1 MFLYLPSIQ
10 KAFQFH
16 ALFFGQNSFNTA
28 RKRTHLLLYKSDEAM
43 FFIYSFVFFVVYA
56 SNYSIRFL

>member
-10 KAFQFH
+10 KAFQLH

-28 RKRTHLLLYKSDEAM
+28 RKRTHLLLYKSD
-43 FFIYSFVFFVVYA
+43 
-56 SNYSIRFL
+56 

>member
-16 ALFFGQNSFNTA
+16 A
-28 RKRTHLLLYKSDEAM
+28 
-43 FFIYSFVFFVVYA
+43 
-56 SNYSIRFL
+56 RFLVKTPSTQPENEHIYCFTSPTKQCFSYIHLYFL

>member
-10 KAFQFH
+10 KALQFH

-28 RKRTHLLLYKSDEAM
+28 RKRTHLLLYKSD
-43 FFIYSFVFFVVYA
+43 
-56 SNYSIRFL
+56 

>member
-28 RKRTHLLLYKSDEAM
+28 RNEHIYCFTSPTKQCFSYIHLY
-43 FFIYSFVFFVVYA
+43 
-56 SNYSIRFL
+56 FL